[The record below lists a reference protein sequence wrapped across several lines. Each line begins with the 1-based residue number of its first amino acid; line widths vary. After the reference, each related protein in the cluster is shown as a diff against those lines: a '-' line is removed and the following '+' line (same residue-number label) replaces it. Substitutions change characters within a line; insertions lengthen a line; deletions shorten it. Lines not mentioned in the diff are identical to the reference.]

1 MDPRSG
7 NTPTRSNQ
15 WGEIEYY
22 VGRFEAAMQ
31 SGAAADLRQFLP
43 TAESP
48 LRSRVLKEL
57 LQSDLEARWRRGQPV
72 QLEYYLT
79 EFPEL
84 GGAGALDAGVIYEEY
99 RARHMFGDKPLL
111 ADYRARFP
119 AQFADLEKIVQNQPI
134 PSAATAAFTPAPAPK
149 IVASR
154 SKMDSMMGSG
164 VAFMQSLGYEFV
176 RRLGKGTYGEVFQGK
191 APGGVPVA
199 IKVMLHKLDQAEAQR
214 ELHSLELIREL
225 RHPFLVSTQSFFIHD
240 EELCIVMELADKSLR
255 DRLKECKRSGQ
266 KGMSKRELLRYM
278 EQAADALDFLHERD
292 LQHRDIKPD
301 NILIMS
307 GFAKVADF
315 GLARI
320 MPQDETMHKTL
331 GGGTPVYM
339 PPEAWRG
346 TVHKHSDQ
354 YSLAATYVE
363 LRRGTPLFA
372 TADFMELARRHCED
386 TPDLSGLEKEEQ
398 RVLSRALA
406 KNPHQRFESCA
417 KFIEA
422 LGGGGGITGVTAPG
436 DISIIPSAKGNGPR
450 LLQRL
455 GGRQGEVWEAEIPG
469 AKDKMTVTVH
479 KNLTYAATRDLIRN
493 LRLLKDIE
501 HSHLLKVHSYY
512 VVDARGALLPENFP
526 DNPDKGARLTMMVAA
541 ELTGDSLEQRLDRCV
556 RETGQAMPVAEIMK
570 YLWAVAEALDQ
581 LKEVPH
587 QLDDQSFY
595 VRHGSVCPGNIVTVG
610 GEVKLAGLASAYV
623 VQSDPASV
631 RAGDRDLYVAFAAP
645 ELLIKSQISSASD
658 QCSLALAYFHLR
670 SANLPF
676 SGAMTAEQIMQVHNG
691 KKLDFSALPEME
703 QKILTKAT
711 ALDPDERYVNCQV
724 MVSNLEEATRDQ
736 PPLAASELIA
746 LIQTRPPDSGV
757 PSSSF
762 DMQLS
767 AAPPSQSVA
776 GQTLATVAP
785 AYATPVPQA
794 SSGPAVVSPPM
805 PLLRPG
811 PGRPITVAPQ
821 AAPDIA
827 AEAQPTPTGDQFGTL
842 ASPARPQHPKSD
854 PSLLPPAAETKRP
867 KSDPW
872 AVPGVVEPAAPQP
885 EARPAAPAPP
895 AAQRPSPPPASQ
907 GKPKPP
913 SPAAETGDQFQS
925 MPAGAPALFAT
936 GRPARSPTQELR
948 PPSPAAET
956 GDQFQSM
963 LAGAP
968 SAFATGRPKKSP
980 TQEMIP
986 PPEIAQPIARPGWK
1000 DKEKEPRHSGRPSG
1014 SWKRAAAVIAAVA
1027 LLVGAGFGA
1036 WMIFGRSPTVTDKG
1050 DDSAKKQLADLSTEA
1065 DKLIASGKWQD
1076 AHALA
1081 GKMDQISLEE
1091 AKDAAQKKRDAAL
1104 GKGESLLKQKL
1115 VEASNLDKERWR
1127 EAYDLAA
1134 DLEQEF
1140 RLVPGSADKTEA
1152 LRRNAIDKGKSL
1164 LQDQIK
1170 RARAEKM
1177 PQGVAVFRE
1186 AYRLGK
1192 EVDVKGPGSRQT
1204 GAVVDAWIDYTK
1216 SLPKR
1221 EERLES
1227 VNELLIVEP
1236 KNEIALQIKADAEKA
1251 PTSEFEKL
1259 VDKLGT
1265 TIDDKSFSD
1274 AVKTVKELAPRLA
1287 SMPPQKRLESQK
1299 QLADRVLG
1307 PVLRQAFAAK
1317 SGKAILDLVT
1327 ELETLQ
1333 LQHGKFELTLAK
1345 ALAHLPNY
1353 TQFLSNYADAE
1364 KLAAGDQ
1371 SKDLDSALAKAAGDA
1386 ADDESLKPVERKAV
1400 LDKLVAVI
1408 ANKPM
1413 MKAEK
1418 LADGLNELVNRLV
1431 KDRYEKLGRAEE
1443 YEELLPYCAASFHTN
1458 KAKQLVLACYAE
1470 CLLLHAD
1477 VQLKKPRSMEDEN
1490 AARIAL
1496 SAASPDKEPK
1506 HASYIYFALGL
1517 EKQGKAEWAEAVANY
1532 EKAFSDLDKS
1542 WQTPGRK
1549 KLAASAFYETGKKAV
1564 PLRDGYDQF
1573 RFAYELYQPELPPYE
1588 YRIKLLESAAD
1599 DSERKFGQSLED
1611 CTKGDGAGAW
1621 PKEHALELASVFVAW
1636 AEKTKTRKAGQ
1647 QQKWYPSSAL
1657 FKIIM
1662 PALALTAE
1670 VPRTKVTNFWMGYA
1684 LFSQNKKEESIEY
1697 FAKALLDL
1705 KELNDVVCLRIKTE
1719 ILSVDEMLTALN
1731 RAVASL
1737 PKKREQ
1743 THAYLLIW
1751 RAWGIYND
1759 KVALNADLARP
1770 KPQCLADLD
1779 EMLELNKALEIRG
1792 EANTLTINLHNEA
1805 RIDAGVPAATKEEFK
1820 NRANAA
1826 ERDLEDLLLQDG
1838 IYRVWKQNA
1847 LKWAD
1852 VFVKKYT
1859 DRMPD
1864 EDRARRFRDMKKKHS
1879 SNSSGSSYQSVRR
1892 HVAV

>member
-43 TAESP
+43 TADSP
-48 LRSRVLKEL
+48 MRARVLKEL
-57 LQSDLEARWRRGQPV
+57 MQSDLEARWRRGQPV

-99 RARHMFGDKPLL
+99 RARHMFGDKPPL

-119 AQFADLEKIVQNQPI
+119 AQFDDLEKIVKNQPI
-134 PSAATAAFTPAPAPK
+134 PSAATTPLPGAPVPNLGAAPVKAQK
-149 IVASR
+149 
-154 SKMDSMMGSG
+154 DSMMGSG

-176 RRLGKGTYGEVFQGK
+176 RRLGKGTYGEVYQGK

-315 GLARI
+315 GLAKI
-320 MPQDETMHKTL
+320 MPQDETMQKTL

-363 LRRGTPLFA
+363 LRRGVPVFA

-386 TPDLSGLEKEEQ
+386 SPDLSGLEKEEQ
-398 RVLSRALA
+398 RVLGRALA

-455 GGRQGEVWEAEIPG
+455 GGRYGEVWEAEIPG
-469 AKDKMTVTVH
+469 VKDGMTVTVH

-493 LRLLKDIE
+493 LRLLKTIE

-512 VVDARGALLPENFP
+512 LVDARGALLPENFP
-526 DNPDKGARLTMMVAA
+526 DNPDKTARLTMMVAA
-541 ELTGDSLEQRLDRCV
+541 ELTGDSLEQRLERRV
-556 RETGQAMPVAEIMK
+556 AETGHAMPPAEIMK
-570 YLWAVAEALDQ
+570 YLWAIAEALDQ
-581 LKEVPH
+581 LKEIPH
-587 QLDDQSFY
+587 QLGDQSFY

-623 VQSDPASV
+623 VHSDPASV
-631 RAGDRDLYVAFAAP
+631 RAGDRDLHVAFAAP

-746 LIQTRPPDSGV
+746 LIQTRPPDSGA

-767 AAPPSQSVA
+767 SAPPSESVA
-776 GQTLATVAP
+776 GQTWATV
-785 AYATPVPQA
+785 YASPQPQA
-794 SSGPAVVSPPM
+794 PSSPAVVSPPM

-842 ASPARPQHPKSD
+842 ASPARPQRPKSE
-854 PSLLPPAAETKRP
+854 PGLVPPAAETKRP

-872 AVPGVVEPAAPQP
+872 AVPGVVEPAAQQP

-895 AAQRPSPPPASQ
+895 AAQRPSPPPASPA
-907 GKPKPP
+907 KPKPP
-913 SPAAETGDQFQS
+913 SPAAETGDQF
-925 MPAGAPALFAT
+925 PFAT
-936 GRPARSPTQELR
+936 GRPAKIPTQELR

-986 PPEIAQPIARPGWK
+986 PPEIAQSTARPGWK
-1000 DKEKEPRHSGRPSG
+1000 DKETAPRHSERPSG
-1014 SWKRAAAVIAAVA
+1014 SWKGVATVIVAVA
-1027 LLVGAGFGA
+1027 LLIGGGFGA
-1036 WMIFGRSPTVTDKG
+1036 WMYFKPSPPVTKKE
-1050 DDSAKKQLADLSTEA
+1050 DDSAKKQLANLNTEA
-1065 DKLIASGKWQD
+1065 DKLIASGKWQE
-1076 AHALA
+1076 AHGLA
-1081 GKMDQISLEE
+1081 GKMEEIPLEE
-1091 AKDAAQKKRDAAL
+1091 AKDAAQKKRDTAL
-1104 GKGESLLKQKL
+1104 AKGESLLTQKL

-1140 RLVPGSADKTEA
+1140 RLVPGSADKAAA
-1152 LRRNAIDKGKSL
+1152 LRRNALDKGKSL
-1164 LQDQIK
+1164 LQDKVK
-1170 RARAEKM
+1170 RARAEKT
-1177 PQGVAVFRE
+1177 PQGVALFRE
-1186 AYRLGK
+1186 AYDLGK
-1192 EVDVKGPGSRQT
+1192 ELDAKAPGSKQT
-1204 GAVVDAWIDYTK
+1204 DAVVEAWNDYTK
-1216 SLPKR
+1216 SLPKP
-1221 EERLES
+1221 EERLKS
-1227 VNELLIVEP
+1227 VNELLKVEP
-1236 KNEIALQIKADAEKA
+1236 KNETAIEIKAAAEPPSPQTGK
-1251 PTSEFEKL
+1251 FEKI

-1265 TIDDKSFSD
+1265 SIDDKSFSD
-1274 AVKTVKELAPRLA
+1274 AIKTVKELATELA
-1287 SMPPQKRLESQK
+1287 GMSAELRPDRQK
-1299 QLADRVLG
+1299 QVAARVPG
-1307 PVLRQAFAAK
+1307 SVLRQAFAAK
-1317 SGKAILDLVT
+1317 SGKPILDLVT
-1327 ELETLQ
+1327 ELETLR
-1333 LQHGKFELTLAK
+1333 LQQGKFELTLAK

-1353 TQFLSNYADAE
+1353 TQFLATYADAE

-1386 ADDESLKPVERKAV
+1386 ADDASLQPVARKAI

-1418 LADGLNELVNRLV
+1418 LADGLNELVNHLV
-1431 KDRYEKLGRAEE
+1431 KDRYEKLKRAGE

-1477 VQLKKPRSMEDEN
+1477 TQLKKPRSMEDEN

-1496 SAASPDKEPK
+1496 STISSVEEGKQ
-1506 HASYIYFALGL
+1506 ASYVRFALGL

-1532 EKAFSDLDKS
+1532 KEAFNELDKS
-1542 WQTPGRK
+1542 WQTPERK
-1549 KLAASAFYETGKKAV
+1549 KLAATAFYEAGKAAARPRTGYE
-1564 PLRDGYDQF
+1564 PLR
-1573 RFAYELYQPELPPYE
+1573 FAFELYQPELPPYE
-1588 YRIKLLESAAD
+1588 YRIKLLEAAAD
-1599 DSERKFGQSLED
+1599 YSERRFAQTLVE
-1611 CTKGDGAGAW
+1611 CTKGDGPNSW
-1621 PKEHALELASVFVAW
+1621 PRERAAELATVFVEW
-1636 AEKTKTRKAGQ
+1636 AEKTKTKSEAQ
-1647 QQKWYPSSAL
+1647 QGKWYPSDDL
-1657 FKIIM
+1657 FKIVH
-1662 PALALTAE
+1662 PALALAAMGS
-1670 VPRTKVTNFWMGYA
+1670 PNSKITNFWMGYS
-1684 LFSQNKKEESIEY
+1684 LVSQNKKEDSIGY
-1697 FAKALLDL
+1697 FAKALVHLAGM
-1705 KELNDVVCLRIKTE
+1705 NDAVGLRIRE
-1719 ILSVDEMLTALN
+1719 ILAATDMLVALD

-1737 PKKREQ
+1737 PAKREAA
-1743 THAYLLIW
+1743 HAYVLVW
-1751 RAWGIYND
+1751 RAWAMYKDEGRL
-1759 KVALNADLARP
+1759 KADMARG

-1779 EMLELNKALEIRG
+1779 ELPSINEGLDIRG
-1792 EANTLTINLHNEA
+1792 EANALSIMLSIEA
-1805 RIDAGVPAATKEEFK
+1805 NKGEMGLSDDKKKTFSG
-1820 NRANAA
+1820 RALAA
-1826 ERDLEDLLLQDG
+1826 ETELEGLLLKDD
-1838 IYRVWKQNA
+1838 IYKVWKDSA
-1847 LKWAD
+1847 LSWAK
-1852 VFVKKYT
+1852 VFRNKY
-1859 DRMPD
+1859 
-1864 EDRARRFRDMKKKHS
+1864 
-1879 SNSSGSSYQSVRR
+1879 SSGRMKNEERASSFQEMIKRHGAKTPGTSDSSWPRLRR
-1892 HVAV
+1892 EVAV